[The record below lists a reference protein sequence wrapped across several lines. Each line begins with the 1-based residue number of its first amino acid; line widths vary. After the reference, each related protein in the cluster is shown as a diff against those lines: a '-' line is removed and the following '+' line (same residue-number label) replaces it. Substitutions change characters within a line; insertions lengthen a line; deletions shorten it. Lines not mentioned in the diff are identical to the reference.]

1 MFSHRLYGG
10 PALPISL
17 RCSRASVREFGDGV
31 SCRPAKALAPHFTT
45 RRSAGFVWATATR
58 ARQSARPGRQT
69 NEAAGSTGQGG
80 TRT

>member
-17 RCSRASVREFGDGV
+17 QCSRASVRECGDGAG
-31 SCRPAKALAPHFTT
+31 CRPARVLSSHFTT
-45 RRSAGFVWATATR
+45 RRSAGSVWATASR
-58 ARQSARPGRQT
+58 QRQSARPGRQT
-69 NEAAGSTGQGG
+69 TAAAGSSGQGG